1 MFFFFAVCRYSITDE
16 GRKLA
21 ERLETVT
28 GDSLSSVS
36 TDATAPFTSDSV
48 KSPSHAS
55 IDLTSDKN
63 LDSNYLSAAD
73 ASRNFKPCIEK
84 VSSSHDR
91 FTRITDRFTRITERD
106 EEFKPA
112 RYGLGKWNKLLAVS
126 LQLLQSLLG
135 NYFSINILNFHSD
148 SELLNEIPNLLFP
161 KHMSTASGLL
171 KACDSDNA
179 EITSGLHGL

>member
-1 MFFFFAVCRYSITDE
+1 MKSIDVLFFCAVCRYSITDE

-21 ERLETVT
+21 EKLETVT

-36 TDATAPFTSDSV
+36 IDATAPFTSDSV

-73 ASRNFKPCIEK
+73 VSRNFKPCIEK

-91 FTRITDRFTRITERD
+91 FTKITERD

-135 NYFSINILNFHSD
+135 NYF
-148 SELLNEIPNLLFP
+148 
-161 KHMSTASGLL
+161 
-171 KACDSDNA
+171 
-179 EITSGLHGL
+179 